1 MDIGKWSKNILA
13 LFNKYRYPLVILLVG
28 LVLLTLPGRKEE
40 PEQITGQSNSI
51 QRPDTTQTLT
61 QILEQIKGVG
71 KVKVML
77 TVAEGERTIY
87 QFDEDRT
94 TGENSTSVRQET
106 IIVSD
111 TDRNQQALISQI
123 MAPKYL
129 GAVIVCQGAD
139 DPSVKWAVVDAV
151 SKATGIGADRISV
164 LKMK

>member
-40 PEQITGQSNSI
+40 PEQITGQSSSI